1 VWFAL
6 MKLGGWKSGRMV
18 LPYAHVNV
26 SQLVP
31 TIEAGLGAWRTKFA
45 PVEQPLAQKSKRVK

>member
-1 VWFAL
+1 